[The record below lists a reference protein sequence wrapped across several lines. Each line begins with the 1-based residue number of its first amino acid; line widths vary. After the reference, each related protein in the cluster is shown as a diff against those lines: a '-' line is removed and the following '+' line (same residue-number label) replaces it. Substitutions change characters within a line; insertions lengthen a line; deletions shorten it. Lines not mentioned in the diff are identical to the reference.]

1 MLSGSGQ
8 LGGGLNIGTSYRQV
22 NFDLFSGGGE
32 DPGDLEDGGS
42 QGQRKTS
49 SDGASEP
56 WKLQGS
62 SGGGGMKLG
71 TLMGVF
77 VPCLQNILG
86 VILFIRLSWIV
97 GQAGVGQ
104 TLLVV
109 GMCCL
114 CTFLTSLSF
123 SAIATNGEIKG
134 GGPYFLIGHSL
145 GPEVGV
151 SVGICFYLG
160 TSVAAAMY
168 ILGAVETI
176 LHSLRDLR
184 IYTAQDAVAPSVED
198 YQIYGTVI
206 TLLVAL
212 IVSSGMQRLSK
223 IAPVFLAP
231 VLVSVLCIWI
241 GVWTSSPKDGPGITG
256 LKGSTIDDNFGSVY
270 VPTDQHGQP
279 TAGGSFTWGFAQ
291 MIALFFPSVTGIMA
305 GSNRSACLKDAQDS
319 IPKGTLGAQLTTTT
333 IYLLSVV
340 FFGGV
345 ATRDLLLRERLLA
358 AEISWPVAELVYLG
372 ITLSTLGAALQ
383 SMSGAPRLLQAIAND
398 RILPFLNFL
407 ACPEEQD
414 PFRCVVVTALIT
426 TGCCLGGNLDVITP
440 IITMFFLICYLGVN
454 ASCALLSHMNMP
466 SWRPRFRYYH
476 WSLSLVGAIFCLAI
490 MLIISW
496 VFTVVSFGVA
506 ALVYAYVSSQP
517 TVDWGDGM
525 KSMRIR
531 IAISSMLSLGGE
543 SIHPKNWYPAPLVI
557 TKPWGLLDD
566 SSICHP
572 KLVQIATYFQP
583 RGRHAAAM
591 AMLATVL
598 SGEYKD
604 KAQAADNWWKQLY
617 LHAKEQGFHG
627 FVEVL
632 CARHYSTGFQNL
644 LQVGGL
650 GNLRPNIV
658 IMRYPELWNTRSI
671 PPQMAT
677 MIRATYTSGKAMCL
691 IKDLDTFP
699 DISERCRGT
708 IDLYWIT
715 KDGGLML
722 LLGEM
727 FKKHP
732 HFSLCKLRVFVIA
745 SKKED
750 MKSME
755 ESVKSYLYQL
765 RMKNA
770 TVQILDTENADVCD
784 NCGSRRV
791 DIFDRLKEAQKK
803 VEHLKYAGAAP
814 DITANE
820 SSSDVGSD
828 RVMDNDETLYDE
840 KKYPD
845 SKIEEFLLQNLKLN
859 AVIKTHSRKADLT
872 LVSLPPPPGMGH
884 PSHLYMQYLEL
895 LLDGLQR
902 CMLVRGYKR
911 DVVTIYQ

>member
-1 MLSGSGQ
+1 
-8 LGGGLNIGTSYRQV
+8 V
-22 NFDLFSGGGE
+22 NFNLFKADLNSNVEGE
-32 DPGDLEDGGS
+32 NGTDLEEGDRGEPWKSLGE
-42 QGQRKTS
+42 GAS
-49 SDGASEP
+49 SDG
-56 WKLQGS
+56 GT
-62 SGGGGMKLG
+62 KLG

-104 TLLVV
+104 ALLVV

-114 CTFLTSLSF
+114 CTFLTSLSL

-151 SVGICFYLG
+151 SIGLCFYLG

-176 LHSLRDLR
+176 LHSLKEIR

-198 YQIYGTVI
+198 YQIYGTII
-206 TLLVAL
+206 TILVAL
-212 IVSSGMQRLSK
+212 IVCSGMQRLSK

-231 VLVSVLCIWI
+231 VLVSVFCIWI
-241 GVWTSSPKDGPGITG
+241 GVWSSSDKDGGGFTG
-256 LKGSTIDDNFGSVY
+256 LQGSTLSDNFNSVY
-270 VPTDQHGQP
+270 VKTNEHGMP
-279 TAGGSFTWGFAQ
+279 KIDGSFTWGFAQ

-319 IPKGTLGAQLTTTT
+319 IPKGTLAAQLTTTT
-333 IYLLSVV
+333 IYMLSVV

-345 ATRDLLLRERLLA
+345 ATRNVLLTERLLA
-358 AEISWPVAELVYLG
+358 AQISWPVAELVYLG

-407 ACPEEQD
+407 ACPEEKD
-414 PFRCVVVTALIT
+414 PTKCVVVTALIT
-426 TGCCLGGNLDVITP
+426 IGCCLGGNLDVITP

-466 SWRPRFRYYH
+466 SWRPRFRFYH
-476 WSLSLVGAIFCLAI
+476 WSLSLIGAIFCLTI

-496 VFTVVSFGVA
+496 AFTVAAFGVA
-506 ALVYAYVSSQP
+506 AVVYAYVGSQP
-517 TVDWGDGM
+517 TADWGDGL

-531 IAISSMLSLGGE
+531 IAISSMLSLGGG
-543 SIHPKNWYPAPLVI
+543 SIHPKNWYAAPLVI

-566 SSICHP
+566 SSVCHP
-572 KLVQIATYFQP
+572 KLVQIVKYFQP
-583 RGRHAAAM
+583 RGRHAATM

-604 KAQAADNWWKQLY
+604 KASVCDSWWKQLY
-617 LHAKEQGFHG
+617 NHAMEEGFHG

-632 CARHYSTGFQNL
+632 CSRNFSTGFQNL

-671 PPQMAT
+671 PPQMTT
-677 MIRATYTSGKAMCL
+677 MIRATFTAGKAMCL
-691 IKDLDTFP
+691 LKDLDTFP
-699 DISERCRGT
+699 DISEQCRGT

-732 HFSLCKLRVFVIA
+732 HFANCQVRVFVIA
-745 SKKED
+745 SSKED
-750 MKSME
+750 ITSME
-755 ESVKSYLYQL
+755 SSVKSYLYQL
-765 RMKNA
+765 RMKN
-770 TVQILDTENADVCD
+770 VSLKILDTENADVCD
-784 NCGSRRV
+784 HCGNRRS
-791 DIFDRLKEAQKK
+791 DIFARLTEAQKQI
-803 VEHLKYAGAAP
+803 ETLKYAGAAP
-814 DITANE
+814 DIHSNE

-828 RVMDNDETLYDE
+828 RVIDMDETLYDE
-840 KKYPD
+840 KLFPN
-845 SKIEEFLLQNLKLN
+845 SKIEEFLLQSLKLN
-859 AVIKTHSRKADLT
+859 AVIKNHSRKADLT
-872 LVSLPPPPGMGH
+872 LVSLPPPPGRGH
-884 PSHLYMQYLEL
+884 PSHLYMLYLDL

-902 CMLVRGYKR
+902 CMVVRGYKR